1 MMKFF
6 KIKKEWHVRV
16 FLIGIILFGIFYSI
30 KGPYRTESIDQRPAL
45 ELKGTPSPS
54 PPKNKALEHSSA
66 VIKSTTPFIATER
79 KSGTLSPQVSSPSLQ
94 SQPSSPGTEL
104 PRADSLKAGCFTL
117 HFTHKKLSTHSD
129 PETCFEHENEIS
141 LKLPKSSTPLRGI
154 NSRSVCVLVD
164 GRVAHFR
171 ANPSDPSRLV
181 FAPIAG
187 PQSKIAA
194 RFCLGHSLCSQKC
207 VPQKDAFL
215 NVLEGDEE
223 DTTPVGSWDGSR
235 ANSDEE
241 NQLNSEVQAIDHEK
255 GQLGSHRPVFSDWL
269 MESVSEGCE
278 ESASSQ
284 NGGSE

>member
-1 MMKFF
+1 MKFL
-6 KIKKEWHVRV
+6 KNKKEWQIRL
-16 FLIGIILFGIFYSI
+16 FFITIILLCIIILNENIFRLEP
-30 KGPYRTESIDQRPAL
+30 KNQQPAL
-45 ELKGTPSPS
+45 NIKIQPSPS
-54 PPKNKALEHSSA
+54 VIKNTSLEHQST
-66 VIKSTTPFIATER
+66 VITLTTPFNSPDR
-79 KSGTLSPQVSSPSLQ
+79 KPEVPSPQASNPTPAPQASSPR
-94 SQPSSPGTEL
+94 TEL
-104 PRADSLKAGCFTL
+104 LRTDLAKTGCFTV
-117 HFTHKKLSTHSD
+117 HYNHKKLSTHSD
-129 PETCFEHENEIS
+129 PETCFEHENEIA
-141 LKLPKSSTPLRGI
+141 LKLPKSNTSLRGL
-154 NSRSVCVLVD
+154 NSKSVCVLVD
-164 GRVAHFR
+164 GKPVRFR
-171 ANPSDPSRLV
+171 ANTSDPHRLV

-187 PQSKIAA
+187 PQSKVAA

-223 DTTPVGSWDGSR
+223 DTTPVGNWDGSR